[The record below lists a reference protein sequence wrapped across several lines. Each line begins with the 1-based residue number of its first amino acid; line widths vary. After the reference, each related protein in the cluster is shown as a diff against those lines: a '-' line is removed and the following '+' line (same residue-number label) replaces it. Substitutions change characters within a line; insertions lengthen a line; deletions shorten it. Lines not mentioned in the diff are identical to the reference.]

1 METTNLLVVLAAT
14 FVPLVVGFVWYNPKF
29 GFGKAWMTASG
40 MTEETARGANMAK
53 VFGLTILLS
62 FFVAFA
68 MHLVVIHQIHV
79 ISLLTNQAD
88 SHDPDSE
95 SITMLKRFME
105 LYGTSYRTFK
115 HGAFHGTIAGIML
128 AFPIIGVPA
137 LFERKSFKYVAINAG
152 FWVVCMALMGG
163 IICAFH
169 HTVIPQM

>member
-1 METTNLLVVLAAT
+1 MTNLFVVLAAT
-14 FVPLVVGFVWYNPKF
+14 LVPLLVGFVWYNPKI

-40 MTEETARGANMAK
+40 MTEEHAKGANMAL
-53 VFGLTILLS
+53 VFGLTILFS

-68 MHLVVIHQIHV
+68 MHLVVIHQIHAMA
-79 ISLLTNQAD
+79 ILTNQAD
-88 SHDPDSE
+88 SSDPNSE

-128 AFPIIGVPA
+128 AIPIIGVPA
-137 LFERKSFKYVAINAG
+137 LFERRSFKYVAINAG
-152 FWVVCMALMGG
+152 YWVLCMALMGG

-169 HTVIPQM
+169 NTVIPQ